1 MTANYVTAADTF
13 DGWREEL
20 LTGKQP
26 ELWSVGDGEL
36 SRIEIGPGLVTLIG
50 GAPGSGKT
58 CLTMQLA
65 VDALRRNPSLR
76 CLVCNVEMPSSV
88 LLDRQLSRLSGIDA
102 TTIRHRTFAAQHAD
116 RLAAGMAQLEAVA
129 DRLAFVR
136 PPFDLSNVAA
146 SADDFGARL
155 LILDYVQRI
164 GAPGQH
170 GDKRGSVDAM
180 MNFLRQFADAGIG
193 LIIVA
198 AVSRG
203 KDKKGRTTYDAL
215 NLASFRESSE
225 LEFGA
230 DDAFILMPEPK
241 SAGVMVLRHLKSRHG
256 ETRDIRL
263 TFDRPH
269 QRFEPIGTAAS
280 TPGPPGPLAS
290 TLAGLWDSTRAAG
303 GGDA

>member
-1 MTANYVTAADTF
+1 MTASYVTAADTF

-20 LTGKQP
+20 LTGTTP

-36 SRIEIGPGLVTLIG
+36 SRIETGPGLVTLIG

-58 CLTMQLA
+58 ALTMQIVA
-65 VDALRRNPSLR
+65 DVLRRNSTLR
-76 CLVCNVEMPSSV
+76 CLVCNVEMPPSV

-102 TTIRHRTFAAQHAD
+102 TTIRRRTFSHQHAD
-116 RLAAGMAQLEAVA
+116 RLAEGLKKLEAVA

-155 LILDYVQRI
+155 LVLDYIQRI
-164 GAPGQH
+164 KPPGDH
-170 GDKRGSVDAM
+170 ADHRGGVNETM
-180 MNFLRQFADAGIG
+180 GFLRNFADAGIA
-193 LIIVA
+193 LIVVA

-203 KDKKGRTTYDAL
+203 KDSKGRTTYESL

-269 QRFEPIGTAAS
+269 QRFASIDTAAG
-280 TPGPPGPLAS
+280 TPTPPGPLAS
-290 TLAGLWDSTRAAG
+290 TLAGLWDETPAAE